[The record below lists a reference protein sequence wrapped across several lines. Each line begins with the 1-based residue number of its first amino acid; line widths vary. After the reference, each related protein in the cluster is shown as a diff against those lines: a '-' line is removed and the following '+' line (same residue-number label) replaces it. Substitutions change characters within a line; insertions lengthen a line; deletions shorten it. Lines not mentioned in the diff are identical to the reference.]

1 MKIIKLIFPAILLLT
16 SFVTTA
22 QDYNPFKSIGKKGK
36 ILTLSKGKYVEVFD
50 YDTIQ
55 RIGTVLF
62 NIRTKKI
69 VKLLDADKTFKK
81 FSDNSSA
88 SRWYSPDPM
97 SDKGKN
103 ISYSPYVYTFNNPI
117 NYIDPDGQDGIKV
130 IDNKNKTITVQAVYY
145 VQTDK
150 GFKQNPVLGYSVKD
164 IKNLNTSINKTL
176 NGSGFTVTEGDY
188 KGYSVKFDLVFKAG
202 GTLDEAKD
210 SKAGE
215 KVDGI
220 SIGNTFTV
228 GDGNK
233 IGYFKVKENE
243 EAGTESQVGGVTES
257 HTNVTMN
264 SNTDTKRNRIHEI
277 FHTLFFDNDDAK
289 KGIGSYQRTDLP
301 NQSDINKLIN
311 NATLPAII
319 KKDEE
324 KK

>member
-1 MKIIKLIFPAILLLT
+1 MKLIKPLLIA
-16 SFVTTA
+16 SFLFATLAATA

-55 RIGTVLF
+55 SIGTVLY
-62 NIRTKKI
+62 NIRTKKV
-69 VKLLDADKTFKK
+69 VKLLDADKTFEK

-88 SRWYSPDPM
+88 SRWYSPDPLAA
-97 SDKGKN
+97 KGKN

-117 NYIDPDGQDGIKV
+117 NYVDPDGQDGIKV
-130 IDNKNKTITVQAVYY
+130 IDNKNKTITIRAVYY

-150 GFKQNPVLGYSVKD
+150 GFKQNPVTGYSEKD
-164 IKNLNTSINKTL
+164 VKNLNESINKTL
-176 NGSGFTVTEGDY
+176 NGKGYSVSEGDY
-188 KGYSVKFDLVFKAG
+188 KGYSVKFDLAFKSG

-220 SIGNTFTV
+220 SVGNTFTV

-264 SNTDTKRNRIHEI
+264 SNTDTKRNRIHEV

-289 KGIGSYQRTDLP
+289 NGIGSYQRSDLP
-301 NQSDINKLIN
+301 NQGDINKLVN